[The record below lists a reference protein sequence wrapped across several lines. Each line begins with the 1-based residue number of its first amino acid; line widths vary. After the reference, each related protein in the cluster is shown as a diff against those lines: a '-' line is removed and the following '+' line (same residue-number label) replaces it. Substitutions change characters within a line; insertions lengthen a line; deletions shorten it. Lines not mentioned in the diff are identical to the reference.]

1 MGYKTYLINKITI
14 HSRISQ
20 VERKLESFYYLV
32 VKDVLSAKE
41 QPEKGER
48 CPVFIKKRKDIAE
61 LSQSYKRRRSFYAGY
76 LLKTMFGI
84 LLGIGFLGYCSLRGL
99 PIAIK
104 VIRSDFNLI

>member
-1 MGYKTYLINKITI
+1 MGYETYLIN
-14 HSRISQ
+14 RN
-20 VERKLESFYYLV
+20 ENLFFLEFLKLDVNFYYLV
-32 VKDVLSAKE
+32 VKDVISANE

-48 CPVFIKKRKDIAE
+48 CPVVIKKRKDIAE
-61 LSQSYKRRRSFYAGY
+61 LTQSYKRRRSFYAGY

-104 VIRSDFNLI
+104 VIRSDFNLT